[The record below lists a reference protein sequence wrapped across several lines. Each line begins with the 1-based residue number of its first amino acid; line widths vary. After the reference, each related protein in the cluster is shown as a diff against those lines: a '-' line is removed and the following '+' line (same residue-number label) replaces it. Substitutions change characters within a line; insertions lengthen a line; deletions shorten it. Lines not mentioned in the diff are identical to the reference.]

1 MQKSVRMMWDLMR
14 DVAVTAKLLPRPA
27 RPSFEQDIRPLFE
40 RMSRL
45 QWVNAGFAAQ
55 FGWKGPQDFSQPEWL
70 ERLAQRGDPTAEL
83 RRTIANHFRNF
94 DRDSYSP
101 TPWPWLYGDA
111 MNIPPAATPR
121 QNAALTDLQLRFLD
135 QWANGD
141 FDADYA
147 CSTPSSPAWP
157 PPKRPTHTCAG
168 ISPQCPATATP
179 SPASSPPTG
188 GTWRSGTAWR
198 GAGRTR
204 HSGRGG
210 QSISRV
216 RALTDTSRTHPYP

>member
-101 TPWPWLYGDA
+101 TPWPWLYGRRDEHPARGDA
-111 MNIPPAATPR
+111 PAERGADGPPAPLPR
-121 QNAALTDLQLRFLD
+121 
-135 QWANGD
+135 
-141 FDADYA
+141 
-147 CSTPSSPAWP
+147 SM
-157 PPKRPTHTCAG
+157 
-168 ISPQCPATATP
+168 
-179 SPASSPPTG
+179 
-188 GTWRSGTAWR
+188 
-198 GAGRTR
+198 
-204 HSGRGG
+204 G
-210 QSISRV
+210 QR
-216 RALTDTSRTHPYP
+216 